1 MAGSEGLKS
10 KDLFPA
16 IFSRHA
22 AAYQRRLDDIMSR
35 NEALGRLRAIELVD
49 ARPGMRIL
57 DLGCGPGTLSRRL
70 AALVVPDG
78 EVVGVDLARGMV
90 DLARAA
96 GIANTRFEVMDIE
109 QLDFADAWFDAAVC
123 GHALQFAADLERAL
137 SEARRVIRAGGR
149 LTASVPAAP
158 VSQSV
163 WRLLDS
169 VIDRHLPPAPVAAD
183 QSRTRETV
191 GDVVAFRQAALD
203 AGFVEAGVEVIEEKV
218 HWESADHL
226 VSMFTSWW
234 DCASRLDAVG
244 GAERNAF
251 VEDAIATL
259 RREHPGTIETTGRN
273 HVLVAV
279 V

>member
-22 AAYQRRLDDIMSR
+22 LAYQRRMDDIMSR
-35 NEALGRLRAIELVD
+35 NEARGRMRAIELVD
-49 ARPGMRIL
+49 AMPGMRIL
-57 DLGCGPGTLSRRL
+57 DLACGPGTLSRRL
-70 AALVVPDG
+70 AAQVAPDG
-78 EVVGVDLARGMV
+78 EIVGVDLASGMV
-90 DLARAA
+90 DLARASA
-96 GIANTRFEVMDIE
+96 IPNTRFEVMDIE
-109 QLDFADAWFDAAVC
+109 RLDFADASFDAAIC
-123 GHALQFAADLERAL
+123 GHALQFTADLERAL
-137 SEARRVIRAGGR
+137 REAHRVIRAGGR
-149 LTASVPAAP
+149 FTASVPVSP
-158 VSQSV
+158 VSKSV

-169 VIDRHLPPAPVAAD
+169 VIDRHLPPAPVVVD
-183 QSRTRETV
+183 QTRTRETV

-234 DCASRLDAVG
+234 DCASRLEGVG
-244 GAERNAF
+244 SGARDAF
-251 VEDAIATL
+251 VADATATL
-259 RREHPGTIETTGRN
+259 QREHPGAIETTGVN